1 MREPRSCGMNGPEKR
16 PWTAY
21 LLRNGH
27 ARSLRSMCRLT
38 AIVAPFVI
46 FIAATYLLG
55 HVAWKGNG
63 FPADGMGRSLWGRR
77 RY

>member
-1 MREPRSCGMNGPEKR
+1 
-16 PWTAY
+16 
-21 LLRNGH
+21 
-27 ARSLRSMCRLT
+27 MCRLT